1 MIIGHKNVLGNS
13 RSSSVSSTVHSR
25 KVKKKH
31 HNLFQIVLSGH
42 ELKDSPGSNK
52 TSNTIVITAIV
63 SLLSIITAVLFPF
76 GQSQAA
82 AALLQKNTSNNN
94 PYFSLSILSTAA
106 GTGAAATGIMTTIP
120 GVLRTRKQSKCMIS
134 YLLKIHHVYT
144 EGCKNKSTDKK
155 EYLDFLQGLRG
166 DIICLLHRRDINENQ
181 YKMLDDRIIEYL
193 PRGSRSS
200 YSSTTTSI

>member
-1 MIIGHKNVLGNS
+1 MIIGQKNVVGDS
-13 RSSSVSSTVHSR
+13 RPSSVIGSTVHNR
-25 KVKKKH
+25 KKH
-31 HNLFQIVLSGH
+31 HNLFQIILSGH
-42 ELKDSPGSNK
+42 ALEIRASNK
-52 TSNTIVITAIV
+52 TSNIIVITTIV

-106 GTGAAATGIMTTIP
+106 GTGAAATGIMTTVP

-134 YLLKIHHVYT
+134 YLLKIHHIYT
-144 EGCKNKSTDKK
+144 EVCKNKSTDKK

-166 DIICLLHRRDINENQ
+166 DIICLLHRSDINENQ

-193 PRGSRSS
+193 TKITNLR
-200 YSSTTTSI
+200 